1 MCQKGDT
8 KMKKKLLAALA
19 ALTILSLAACSYE
32 NHTSVEAN
40 VNNSGSSL
48 TVETSDGHKET
59 TVNISSDNPD
69 IISVETNEG
78 NTNDGADG
86 NTTDSNTTN
95 TTDANSTAN
104 SAVLPITDDEALS
117 AIQNLCLEENPG
129 IVDYLAEGEVPLYWV
144 VESSDNKQ
152 IVVLYRSYTGSQT
165 RYYIDRVSG
174 ETYVTDLVPGIIDE
188 ETENGQKFNIRDY
201 FTIEGQVV
209 IPGTWQTVSIVMTDD
224 DNMEPEYY
232 VQFTGS
238 DVVYGHMSDGN
249 FVQEYTDKIFASEKL
264 ASGGYMIKAINS
276 SGIKYTYLTS
286 ESDDTILEYYETWDE
301 FDYADKYFGGS
312 SLSKCE

>member
-1 MCQKGDT
+1 
-8 KMKKKLLAALA
+8 MKKKLLAALA

-32 NHTSVEAN
+32 NHTSVDAN

-117 AIQNLCLEENPG
+117 AIQNLCLEENSG
-129 IVDYLAEGEVPLYWV
+129 IVDVLAKGETPLYWV
-144 VESSDNKQ
+144 VESSDDKQ
-152 IVVLYRSYTGSQT
+152 VVVLYRSYTGSET
-165 RYYIDRVSG
+165 RFYIDRVSG
-174 ETYVTDLVPGIIDE
+174 ETYETDLVPGIIDE
-188 ETENGQKFNIRDY
+188 ETENGVTFNVRDY
-201 FTIEGQVV
+201 IDLDWRIV
-209 IPGTWQTVSIVMTDD
+209 IPGMWQTNSIVMTDD

-232 VQFTGS
+232 VQFTS
-238 DVVYGHMSDGN
+238 TQIVYGHMTNGS
-249 FVQEYTDKIFASEKL
+249 FTPEFSDKIFDSEEL